1 MPSAERCR
9 RRVRSLVSALCAG
22 ETNKV
27 EPVQL
32 NLPPRSGDGPPQGE
46 AFRGT
51 ATGLNG
57 MVACAQPL
65 AAQAGLRTLAA
76 GGNAIDAAIAVAA
89 ALNVVEPFMSGLGGG
104 GWMQVFHKA
113 SGSHQVIDYCGAC
126 PAAADLASGL
136 FDAPGAKQIGIL
148 APVVPGSPAGWFA
161 MLERYG
167 SGTLTT
173 SQIFA
178 PAIELAEGGFPI
190 SKFGSDHFPG
200 PGPYSTASTFGDV
213 LYQPELGQT
222 YRELAEGGVH
232 AFYRGA
238 IGAKLVRFMEEQGGL
253 ITAEVRARLPTTSL
267 TGLRMRAHVHDD
279 EPSR

>member
-222 YRELAEGGVH
+222 YRELAEGGVEE
-232 AFYRGA
+232 FYEGA

-253 ITAEVRARLPTTSL
+253 ITAEVRARLPNDPPHWA
-267 TGLRMRAHVHDD
+267 AHAC
-279 EPSR
+279 SRSR

>member
-173 SQIFA
+173 SQIFG